1 MQKCEKWNR
10 RLKATLDVKLA
21 LPDGAEQLESFCQV
35 AKLKAESYEFVYQ
48 IPDCGT
54 LKELRWHLNNEG
66 IPCVCS
72 VNVSDDTGKT
82 VFTRCVGESER
93 TEMGDV
99 LISGEAYYLILG
111 KGLEGKQLKICV
123 KVHLFNVQEAI
134 DFIKKPAGTGS
145 PALPLVSR
153 RTESDRRTK
162 TPGNESSFCRK
173 RKANAGAKR
182 HCGTVIYAAEGVAS
196 ANAADQ
202 RMENP

>member
-1 MQKCEKWNR
+1 M
-10 RLKATLDVKLA
+10 AM
-21 LPDGAEQLESFCQV
+21 
-35 AKLKAESYEFVYQ
+35 
-48 IPDCGT
+48 
-54 LKELRWHLNNEG
+54 
-66 IPCVCS
+66 
-72 VNVSDDTGKT
+72 
-82 VFTRCVGESER
+82 GESER

-134 DFIKKPAGTGS
+134 DFIK
-145 PALPLVSR
+145 SR
-153 RTESDRRTK
+153 LELEAQRYRWLAEEQK
-162 TPGNESSFCRK
+162 VIGEQKLQEMKEVFARK